1 MKSNKLQLAPTKT
14 IIIFWGNF
22 GGGVRLSNNLL
33 TLAESHSLDVYF
45 SLSRNSEGW
54 RENFTTLQITS
65 DFIVSTPRNKL
76 RTINIISGFIQSL
89 RILLKVRKHKINQ
102 VVMLMPHPWDFIFE
116 TMAHLF
122 GMRVLRCIHDAEPHS
137 GDKLLPNWYI
147 KLLARIST
155 ANIFFSNSV
164 AEKFQHLQKE
174 SILLNLFDL
183 PIENDYSRK
192 ENLVL
197 FVGRIKKY
205 KGLGLLAEAW
215 RIIGETEL
223 KLKVCGSGQGIP
235 EFLETHATVVNRW
248 LADDEVTRL
257 IGQAKVLVLPYLE
270 ASQSGLIPIA
280 ENLGTNIVITPIAG
294 LIEQLSSNTSH
305 VISRNFTGLALA
317 EAINIAIQLPN
328 IKSNNSNNVGIE
340 MLQAFMRKPS

>member
-1 MKSNKLQLAPTKT
+1 MRNTKLQHLPTKT
-14 IIIFWGNF
+14 MIIFWGNF

-33 TLAESHSLDVYF
+33 VLAESHSLDVYF

-54 RENFTTLQITS
+54 KENFKTLQITS

-76 RTINIISGFIQSL
+76 RTINVFSGFMQSL
-89 RILLKVRKHKINQ
+89 RIILKAKKYRINQ

-116 TMAHLF
+116 TMAHLV
-122 GMRVLRCIHDAEPHS
+122 GMKVIRCIHDAEPHP

-147 KLLARIST
+147 KLLARISST
-155 ANIFFSNSV
+155 NVYFSNSV
-164 AEKFQHLQKE
+164 AENFLHLKKE

-183 PIENDYSRK
+183 PTQNYYSRQ
-192 ENLVL
+192 ENLIL
-197 FVGRIKKY
+197 FVGRIKEY
-205 KGLGLLAEAW
+205 KGLGLLADAW
-215 RIIGETEL
+215 KIIGETEMR
-223 KLKVCGSGQGIP
+223 LKVCGSGQGIP

-248 LADDEVTRL
+248 LADDEITRL
-257 IGQAKVLVLPYLE
+257 IGEAKVLVLPYVK

-280 ENLGTNIVITPIAG
+280 ENLGTNVVITPIAG

-328 IKSNNSNNVGIE
+328 IKSDNSNEVGIK
-340 MLQAFMRKPS
+340 MLQTFMRGPS